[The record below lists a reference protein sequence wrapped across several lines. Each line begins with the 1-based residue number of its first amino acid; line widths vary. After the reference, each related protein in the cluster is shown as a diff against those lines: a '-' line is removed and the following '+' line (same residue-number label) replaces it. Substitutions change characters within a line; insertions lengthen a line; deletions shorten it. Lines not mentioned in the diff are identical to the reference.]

1 MGTGDVKK
9 LLLQLMIPAVVAQ
22 VVNLLYN
29 IVDRIYIGHIPGIGA
44 AALTGVGLFTP
55 ILMLL
60 NAFAMLIGAGGA
72 PRTAIAMGQ
81 GDKEQAEKIIGNS
94 FTMLLVFSVLLTIVF
109 YAGAP
114 TLLRLFGASDTT
126 LPYALAYSRI
136 YICVLIVM
144 GMNPFITTQGFAK
157 ISMLTTVI
165 GAVIN
170 IVLDPILIF
179 ALGLGVRGAAIAT
192 VLSQAV
198 GAVWILRFLTGPKI
212 TLKLKKEYMKPEGK
226 TILPVMA
233 LGISSFVML
242 STESLLSISF
252 SSSLARYGGDVAVG
266 AMTVITSA
274 SQLATL
280 PIQGVCQGGQP
291 VMSFNF
297 GAGKKERV
305 KEAFRFQLSIC
316 FGYTALFWVLMMLV
330 PGAVAGIFTSD
341 AALIEYT
348 TWAMRI
354 YMAGIFSLGVQ
365 IACQQSFMALGQAK
379 VSLLLACLRKLI
391 LLIPLIF
398 ILPHIVPNPVF
409 GVFLAEPVSDILAA
423 SITAFTFFTR
433 FNKILD
439 QGAGKGGYYGKECSE
454 HRSHRQSGR
463 CHGRERHALLHLCQG
478 AGPCGRKGCAAGPQ
492 HGQAESAGG

>member
-29 IVDRIYIGHIPGIGA
+29 IVDRIYIGHISGIGA

-81 GDKEQAEKIIGNS
+81 GDKEQAEKIIS
-94 FTMLLVFSVLLTIVF
+94 FTMLMIFAVLLTVVF
-109 YAGAP
+109 YASAP

-136 YICVLIVM
+136 YILGSVCVLMVM

-170 IVLDPILIF
+170 IILDPILIF
-179 ALGLGVRGAAIAT
+179 ALDLGVQGAAIAT

-198 GAVWILRFLTGPKI
+198 GAIWILRFLTGPKT
-212 TLKLKKEYMKPEGK
+212 TLKLKKEYLKPEKK
-226 TILPVMA
+226 TILPVVA

-280 PIQGVCQGGQP
+280 PLQGICQGGQP

-297 GAGKKERV
+297 GAGKKSRV
-305 KEAFRFQLSIC
+305 KEAFRFQLTLC
-316 FGYTALFWVLMMLV
+316 FGYTTLFWLLMMLV

-354 YMAGIFSLGVQ
+354 YMAGIFAMGVQ

-379 VSLLLACLRKLI
+379 VSLLLACLRKII

-398 ILPHIVPNPVF
+398 ILPHLVSEPVF

-423 SITAFTFFTR
+423 AVTAFTFFTR

-439 QGAGKGGYYGKECSE
+439 KGAGKV
-454 HRSHRQSGR
+454 
-463 CHGRERHALLHLCQG
+463 
-478 AGPCGRKGCAAGPQ
+478 
-492 HGQAESAGG
+492 

>member
-1 MGTGDVKK
+1 MATQKKQDMGSGDVKK

-29 IVDRIYIGHIPGIGA
+29 IVDRIYIGHIKGIGA
-44 AALTGVGLFTP
+44 AALTGVGLFAP
-55 ILMLL
+55 ILMLM

-81 GDKEQAEKIIGNS
+81 GDKEQAEKIVSNS
-94 FTMLLVFSVLLTIVF
+94 FTMLLIFSAVLTVVFWL
-109 YAGAP
+109 GAP
-114 TLLRLFGASDTT
+114 SMLRLFGASDTT

-136 YICVLIVM
+136 YILGTIFVLIVM
-144 GMNPFITTQGFAK
+144 GMNPFITAQGFAK

-170 IVLDPILIF
+170 IILDPILIF
-179 ALGLGVRGAAIAT
+179 VFGLGVRGAAIAT

-198 GAVWILRFLTGPKI
+198 GAIWILKFLTGPK
-212 TLKLKKEYMKPEGK
+212 TNLKLNRDKMKLERNI
-226 TILPVMA
+226 ILPVMG

-252 SSSLARYGGDVAVG
+252 SSSLARYGGDIAVG
-266 AMTVITSA
+266 AMTVITSV

-280 PIQGVCQGGQP
+280 PLQGLCQGGQP
-291 VMSFNF
+291 VISFNF
-297 GAGKKERV
+297 GAGKKDRV
-305 KEAFRFQLSIC
+305 KEAFRFQLTLCVSYVVI
-316 FGYTALFWVLMMLV
+316 FWLVMMLV

-348 TWAMRI
+348 TWALRI
-354 YMAGIFSLGVQ
+354 YMAGIFAFGVQ
-365 IACQQSFMALGQAK
+365 ICCQQSFMALGQAK

-398 ILPHIVPNPVF
+398 LLPHLLPDPVF
-409 GVFLAEPVSDILAA
+409 AVFLAEPVSDITAA
-423 SITAFTFFTR
+423 SITVFTFLSR
-433 FNKILD
+433 FDKILD
-439 QGAGKGGYYGKECSE
+439 RGA
-454 HRSHRQSGR
+454 
-463 CHGRERHALLHLCQG
+463 ANV
-478 AGPCGRKGCAAGPQ
+478 
-492 HGQAESAGG
+492 